1 MWWKHPYFKYITAF
15 ILFLIAVFFMQ
26 LLDVFSPF
34 LTVFK
39 TLFYPILIAGF
50 LFYLTRPVV
59 EWLSRKLSI
68 PIIASIFILF
78 AVIGVTLAT
87 IGQVLFSTIRSQVE
101 DISHLPSKLGEMAE
115 EARKSLEGSDMG
127 MLSTNSLKQQVTQY
141 VSNLGQSIS
150 DHFAQTFTTVAGA
163 ATVIIIVP
171 FVLFFF
177 LKDGRKF
184 VPFLTKPF
192 SGEKREEAT
201 SLFRKLDATISA
213 YIIGQATVAFVD
225 GVLMYIG
232 YLIIGLD
239 YALVLGLFVVV
250 TAIIPFFG
258 PIIGVVPAVVV
269 ALMQDPVTAI
279 YVLATLVIVQ
289 QLEGNLVAPLV
300 LGQRLHIHP
309 LTIILLLVV
318 AAPLGGFI
326 GMVIAIPLY
335 SVGKVLIYN
344 FYRYFQ
350 MYRESR
356 KEAEA

>member
-1 MWWKHPYFKYITAF
+1 MWWRHPYFKYITAF

-26 LLDVFSPF
+26 LLDMFSPF
-34 LTVFK
+34 LTVFQ

-59 EWLSRKLSI
+59 EWMSRKMSI
-68 PIIASIFILF
+68 PILASIIILF
-78 AVIGVTLAT
+78 TVLGALIATAGRLLAT
-87 IGQVLFSTIRSQVE
+87 TIQEQVE
-101 DISHLPSKLGEMAE
+101 DISHLPSKLGETAE
-115 EARKSLEGSDMG
+115 KARKGLEENDMG

-141 VSNLGQSIS
+141 VSNLGQDIS
-150 DHFAQTFTTVAGA
+150 EHFAQTFTTVAGA

-177 LKDGRKF
+177 LKDGRKL

-192 SGEKREEAT
+192 SGKKREEAT
-201 SLFRKLDATISA
+201 SLFRKLDATIAA

-239 YALVLGLFVVV
+239 YALILGLFVVM

-269 ALMQDPVTAI
+269 ALMQDPVMAI
-279 YVLATLVIVQ
+279 YVLAILVIVQ
-289 QLEGNLVAPLV
+289 QLEGNLVAPVV
-300 LGQRLHIHP
+300 LGQRLHVHP

-335 SVGKVLIYN
+335 SVIKVLLYN

-350 MYRESR
+350 MYRES
-356 KEAEA
+356 KEDATV